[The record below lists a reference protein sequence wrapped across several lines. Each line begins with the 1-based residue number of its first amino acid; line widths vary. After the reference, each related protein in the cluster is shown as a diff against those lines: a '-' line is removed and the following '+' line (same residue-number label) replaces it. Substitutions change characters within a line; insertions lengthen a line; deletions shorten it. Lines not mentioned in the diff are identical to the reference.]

1 LTKKIFIS
9 IIAVGLLFGLYVLGV
24 ILWGTF
30 SDWSPPKQAAV
41 YTSPLNA
48 SEQDSVLEFIS
59 WNVGFGGLG
68 KETSFFYDGGK
79 TVIQEL
85 DLVEKNIEGAADL
98 ISEYKHVE
106 FFLLQEV
113 DSSARRSHEINEV
126 QQFKSALPNHSS
138 AFAMNYNVDFVPL
151 PIFNPM
157 GNVRSG
163 LASFSSLP
171 TENVERYSFATQ
183 FEWPRRL
190 FFLDRCFLAQHTKW
204 KDHELVVINTHCSA
218 YDTSG
223 TMVAAEIDYII
234 EYATKAF
241 NEGKHVIIG
250 GDWNQCPPG
259 YSPINPEG
267 GYNEYVLTEEQL
279 PDGWRWI
286 ADTNTATNRKL
297 DKAYD
302 PATSY
307 TSVIDHYLVSPGINI
322 EDIHVIQTNF
332 EFSDHQ
338 PVYLK
343 ISLSDLP

>member
-1 LTKKIFIS
+1 V
-9 IIAVGLLFGLYVLGV
+9 AWCGLLGIIYVVV
-24 ILWGTF
+24 ILLWGACT
-30 SDWSPPKQAAV
+30 DWCPPQQ
-41 YTSPLNA
+41 
-48 SEQDSVLEFIS
+48 SEIVTNETQFAEPDSVLEFIS

-85 DLVEKNIEGAADL
+85 PLVEKNINGVADFL
-98 ISEYKHVE
+98 AQNNHVE

-113 DSSARRSHEINEV
+113 DSSARRSHDIN
-126 QQFKSALPNHSS
+126 QIARFQSALNKHSN

-157 GNVRSG
+157 GKVRSG

-171 TENVERYSFATQ
+171 THHVERHAFDSQ
-183 FEWPRRL
+183 FEWPRRM
-190 FFLDRCFLAQHTKW
+190 FFLDRCFLAQQATW
-204 KDHELVVINTHCSA
+204 QDHELVIINTHCSA

-223 TMVAAEIDYII
+223 SMVAAEIDLII
-234 EYATKAF
+234 SYAEQAYK
-241 NEGKHVIIG
+241 EGKYVIIG

-259 YSPINPEG
+259 YSPKDPSA
-267 GYNEYVLTEEQL
+267 GYNEYVLSDDQIPE
-279 PDGWRWI
+279 GWKWV
-286 ADTNTATNRKL
+286 ADRKTPTNRKL
-297 DKAYD
+297 DKEYD

-307 TSVIDHYLVSPGINI
+307 TSVIDHFLVSPGVNVQ
-322 EDIHVIQTNF
+322 DIHVIQTNF

-343 ISLSDLP
+343 VTLADRP